1 MEMRG
6 ILSDV
11 WDGKIEVWERLE
23 PSRTLTKRGFDAE
36 FAHNRLQAL
45 SYRKLAEEV
54 LRNYLQG
61 EYSLWGEARSCIL
74 TEKDFRFSAFG
85 RYTFTARMD
94 RIDAYA
100 LGGHEIIDFKTS
112 AYDTEAES
120 ALKSKFLNM
129 DDDPDYRPQDY
140 QLPIYHLAGLSD
152 RDLIPKKLVV
162 YQLRNFSKRTGT
174 PFRREL
180 EIRLNDD
187 TRSGKKDKFLTR
199 GDLES
204 VEDDI
209 LQTLNRMMSGHYPP
223 EPRDDGVCE
232 RECEF
237 SFLCDREGSDD
248 QL

>member
-1 MEMRG
+1 MRG

-11 WDGKIEVWERLE
+11 WNGRAEVGEGVD
-23 PSRTLTKRGFDAE
+23 SIRTSNKRGFDAE
-36 FAHNRLQAL
+36 FVHNRLQAL

-61 EYSLWGEARSCIL
+61 EHSLWDESRSCIW
-74 TEKDFRFSAFG
+74 TEKDFRFLAFDK
-85 RYTFTARMD
+85 YTLTARID

-100 LGGHEIIDFKTS
+100 LSGHEIIDFKTS

-152 RDLIPKKLVV
+152 RDLIPRKLVI
-162 YQLRNFSKRTGT
+162 YQLRSFSKRTGA

-180 EIRLNDD
+180 EIHLNEY
-187 TRSGKKDKFLTR
+187 TRSGKKDGFLTR
-199 GDLES
+199 ADLES

-209 LQTLNRMMSGHYPP
+209 LQTLEKMVSGHYPP
-223 EPRDDGVCE
+223 EPRDDNVCE

-237 SFLCDREGSDD
+237 SFLCDREESDN